1 VVRRIAVMLACL
13 LWGGLAVAG
22 SARVRWRGVA
32 VEGRTPPSL
41 QSAVAAHV
49 AVALRSLGSSLV
61 TTGPEDAEAGA
72 SCAFPSAARVAR
84 CVVVV
89 QVGRGAK
96 AERRAEIRYRDAEDL
111 AESLA
116 LLVSDILTSEFPDIV
131 GGHTQPPEPQTQT
144 QTQTQTPSQTQ
155 TQTVP
160 LPPTPEEQKAHEAEM
175 QRQLDVV
182 KNLQKQADEQRQAR
196 ERQEQQRQRAEE
208 AHRPRPPKP
217 PPATRVAVEVGAAGV
232 FGLGA
237 ANPTLAGGT
246 ARVLYSRALLRAGAS
261 LSLTGM
267 RQTLDGHDL
276 SFFRAL
282 VAARAGI
289 GFRGA
294 LFDFDLTAGPALLV
308 LVEDAH
314 TEGKH
319 TVASLAFTAGP
330 RVAVTLAG
338 PIALVAGVDFDLA
351 ITDEKV
357 TAAGARVAE
366 FSRGSVEVTLG
377 IAWRSH

>member
-1 VVRRIAVMLACL
+1 MLACL

-32 VEGRTPPSL
+32 VEGHTPPAL
-41 QSAVAAHV
+41 QSAVAQHV

-61 TTGPEDAEAGA
+61 TTSPEDAEAGA
-72 SCAFPSAARVAR
+72 SCAFPSAAKVAR

-89 QVGRGAK
+89 QVGRSAK

-116 LLVSDILTSEFPDIV
+116 LIVSDILTSEFPDIV
-131 GGHTQPPEPQTQT
+131 GGAHTPPPENPPPPPQNPPPPP
-144 QTQTQTPSQTQ
+144 TP
-155 TQTVP
+155 P
-160 LPPTPEEQKAHEAEM
+160 PAPPTPEQQKAHEVEM
-175 QRQLDVV
+175 QRQLEVV

-196 ERQEQQRQRAEE
+196 ERQEQQRQREEE
-208 AHRPRPPKP
+208 ARRPRPPKP
-217 PPATRVAVEVGAAGV
+217 PPPTRVAVEIGAAGV

-237 ANPTLAGGT
+237 ANPTLAGGL

-267 RQTLDGHDL
+267 RQTLEGHDL
-276 SFFRAL
+276 TFFRAL
-282 VAARAGI
+282 VAARAGV

-338 PIALVAGVDFDLA
+338 PLALVAGVDFDLA

-377 IAWRSH
+377 IAWRSR